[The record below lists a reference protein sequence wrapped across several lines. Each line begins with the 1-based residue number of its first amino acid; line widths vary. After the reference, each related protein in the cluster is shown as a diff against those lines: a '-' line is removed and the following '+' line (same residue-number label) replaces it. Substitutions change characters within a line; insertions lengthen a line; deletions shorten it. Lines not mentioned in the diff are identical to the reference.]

1 MMPAGKL
8 IYRGLGG
15 EGCIMILFG
24 GVSSSGKGTC
34 EHSSPV
40 IKCADDGW
48 NWASPCSTD
57 D

>member
-1 MMPAGKL
+1 MIPAGKL

-24 GVSSSGKGTC
+24 GVSSSGKRTC